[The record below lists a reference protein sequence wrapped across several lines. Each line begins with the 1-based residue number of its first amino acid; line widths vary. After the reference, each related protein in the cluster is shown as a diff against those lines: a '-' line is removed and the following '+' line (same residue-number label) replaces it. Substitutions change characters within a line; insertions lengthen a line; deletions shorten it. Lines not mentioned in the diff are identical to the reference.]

1 MISAELFRN
10 FLTIYREGSVSS
22 AARSR
27 HLTQSAVSQ
36 QLSSLEEMIGAPL
49 FQRTVRGM
57 IPTSRGKSLYDQVFE
72 SIDKLD
78 QVSRVI
84 LKNTHPKTPDRSPAP
99 IRIGTSPDYFEIF
112 ALPRL
117 KAEDFACIAT
127 FGEPRELHALLQ
139 SGMLDAVITAAK
151 PTVRALQYRILAE
164 KHYVLIGPS
173 SAKPKRPLR
182 NLNDLAKWLKNQNWV
197 GYSVELPNTR
207 RFWQQVFGLRL
218 EAQLRFVA
226 PDLRTVVHAVE
237 QGFGVSIVPNFI
249 GDPAIAEKRVIE
261 IWPIKDLIPS
271 DRWILTFRDLDAD
284 RPAIAN
290 LVKALTLPANLGV
303 RSEK

>member
-22 AARSR
+22 AARFR

-36 QLSSLEEMIGAPL
+36 QLSTLEEMIGAPL
-49 FQRTVRGM
+49 FQRTIRGM
-57 IPTSRGKSLYDQVFE
+57 IPTSRGRSLYDQVFE

-84 LKNTHPKTPDRSPAP
+84 LKNADPKTPDRSPAP
-99 IRIGTSPDYFEIF
+99 IRIGTSPDYFDVF

-117 KAEDFACIAT
+117 NANDFACIVT
-127 FGEPRELHALLQ
+127 FGEPRELHTLLQ
-139 SGMLDAVITAAK
+139 CGMLDAVISVVK
-151 PTVRALQYRILAE
+151 PTVRALQYRILGE
-164 KHYVLIGPS
+164 KRYVLIGPPNT
-173 SAKPKRPLR
+173 KPKKPLR
-182 NLNDLAKWLKNQNWV
+182 NLNELANWLKHQHWV

-207 RFWQQVFGLRL
+207 RFWQQAFGLRL
-218 EAQLRFVA
+218 EAQLRFVV

-237 QGFGVSIVPNFI
+237 QGFGVSIVPDFI
-249 GDPAIAEKRVIE
+249 GNPAIARKRVLE

-271 DRWILTFRDLDAD
+271 DHWTLAFRELDAD
-284 RPAIAN
+284 RPGIAH
-290 LVKALTLPANLGV
+290 LVKALTLPA
-303 RSEK
+303 SQ

>member
-10 FLTIYREGSVSS
+10 FLTVYREGSVSS

-36 QLSSLEEMIGAPL
+36 QLSSLEELIGAPL

-57 IPTSRGKSLYDQVFE
+57 IPTPRGKSLYDQVFE

-84 LKNTHPKTPDRSPAP
+84 LKNVDPKIADRLPTP
-99 IRIGTSPDYFEIF
+99 IRIGSSPDYFDVF

-117 KAEDFACIAT
+117 KANHFACIVT
-127 FGEPRELHALLQ
+127 FDEPRELHTLLQ
-139 SGMLDAVITAAK
+139 SGMLDVVISVAK
-151 PTVRALQYRILAE
+151 PSVRALQYRILGE
-164 KHYVLIGPS
+164 KRYVLIGPPGT
-173 SAKPKRPLR
+173 KPKKPFRHLS
-182 NLNDLAKWLKNQNWV
+182 NLASWLKNQPWV

-207 RFWQQVFGLRL
+207 RFWQQVLGLRL
-218 EAQLRFVA
+218 EAQLRFVV

-237 QGFGVSIVPNFI
+237 QGFGVSIVPDFI
-249 GDPAIAEKRVIE
+249 GHPAIAQKRVSE

-271 DRWILTFRDLDAD
+271 DQWILAFREFDAD
-284 RPAIAN
+284 RPAIAH
-290 LVKALTLPANLGV
+290 LVKALTVGLGGE
-303 RSEK
+303 R

>member
-27 HLTQSAVSQ
+27 NLTQSAVSQ
-36 QLSSLEEMIGAPL
+36 QLSNLEEMIGAPL

-78 QVSRVI
+78 QVSRLI
-84 LKNTHPKTPDRSPAP
+84 LNNADPKRPEQSPAP
-99 IRIGTSPDYFEIF
+99 IRIGTSPDYFDVF

-117 KAEDFACIAT
+117 KVNDFACIVT
-127 FGEPRELHALLQ
+127 FGEPRELHPLLQ
-139 SGMLDAVITAAK
+139 SGMLDAVISVAK
-151 PTVRALQYRILAE
+151 PTVRALQYRILSE
-164 KHYVLIGPS
+164 KRYVLIGPPS
-173 SAKPKRPLR
+173 TKPKKTLR
-182 NLNDLAKWLKNQNWV
+182 NLNDLVTWLEKQNWI

-226 PDLRTVVHAVE
+226 PDLRIVVHAVE
-237 QGFGVSIVPNFI
+237 RGFGVSIVPDFI
-249 GDPAIAEKRVIE
+249 GDPAIVQKRVFE
-261 IWPIKDLIPS
+261 IWPIKDLIPP
-271 DRWILTFRDLDAD
+271 DHWTIAFRDLDAD
-284 RPAIAN
+284 RPGIVN
-290 LVKALTLPANLGV
+290 LVKALTLPV
-303 RSEK
+303 TPVSSQQ

>member
-1 MISAELFRN
+1 MISAGLFRN
-10 FLTIYREGSVSS
+10 FLTVYREGSVSS

-36 QLSSLEEMIGAPL
+36 QLSSLEELIGAPL

-84 LKNTHPKTPDRSPAP
+84 LKNSDPKTPDRSPAP
-99 IRIGTSPDYFEIF
+99 IRIGTSPDYFDVF

-117 KAEDFACIAT
+117 KACDFACIVT
-127 FGEPRELHALLQ
+127 FGEPRELHTLLQ
-139 SGMLDAVITAAK
+139 SGMLDAVISVAK
-151 PTVRALQYRILAE
+151 PTVRALQYRILGE
-164 KHYVLIGPS
+164 KRYVLIGS
-173 SAKPKRPLR
+173 ASAKPKNPLR
-182 NLNDLAKWLKNQNWV
+182 NLKDLANWLKHQPWV

-207 RFWQQVFGLRL
+207 RFWQQAFGLRL
-218 EAQLRFVA
+218 EAQLRFVV

-237 QGFGVSIVPNFI
+237 QGFGVSIVPDFI
-249 GDPAIAEKRVIE
+249 GNPAIARKRVVE
-261 IWPIKDLIPS
+261 IWPIQDLIPPDHWTIAFRELDT
-271 DRWILTFRDLDAD
+271 DRHG
-284 RPAIAN
+284 IAS
-290 LVKALTLPANLGV
+290 LVKALT
-303 RSEK
+303 E

>member
-1 MISAELFRN
+1 MINAELFRN
-10 FLTIYREGSVSS
+10 FLTVYREGSVSS

-36 QLSSLEEMIGAPL
+36 QLSNLEEMIGAPL

-84 LKNTHPKTPDRSPAP
+84 LNNADPKTPDRSPAP
-99 IRIGTSPDYFEIF
+99 IRIGASPDYFDVF

-117 KAEDFACIAT
+117 KVNDFACVVT

-139 SGMLDAVITAAK
+139 SGMLDAVISVAK

-164 KHYVLIGPS
+164 KRYVLIGPS
-173 SAKPKRPLR
+173 STKPKKPLR
-182 NLNDLAKWLKNQNWV
+182 NLNDLARWLKTQNWV

-207 RFWQQVFGLRL
+207 RFWQQVFDLRL
-218 EAQLRFVA
+218 EAQLRFVV

-237 QGFGVSIVPNFI
+237 QGFGVSIVPDFI
-249 GDPAIAEKRVIE
+249 GHPAIAQKRVFE
-261 IWPIKDLIPS
+261 IWPIKDLIPP
-271 DRWILTFRDLDAD
+271 DHWIIAFRDLDAD
-284 RPAIAN
+284 RPGIVN
-290 LVKALTLPANLGV
+290 LVKALSA
-303 RSEK
+303 S

>member
-36 QLSSLEEMIGAPL
+36 QLSSLEEMMGAPL

-57 IPTSRGKSLYDQVFE
+57 VPTSRGKSLYDQVFE

-84 LKNTHPKTPDRSPAP
+84 LKNADPKTSDRSPAP
-99 IRIGTSPDYFEIF
+99 IRIGTSPDYFDVF

-117 KAEDFACIAT
+117 QANDFACIVT
-127 FGEPRELHALLQ
+127 FGEPRELHPLLQ
-139 SGMLDAVITAAK
+139 SGMLDAVISIAK
-151 PTVRALQYRILAE
+151 PTVRALQYQILAE
-164 KHYVLIGPS
+164 KSYVLIGPPGS
-173 SAKPKRPLR
+173 KPKSPLR
-182 NLNDLAKWLKNQNWV
+182 SLADLAKWLKNQPWV

-207 RFWQQVFGLRL
+207 RFWQQVLGLRL
-218 EAQLRFVA
+218 ETQLRFVV

-237 QGFGVSIVPNFI
+237 QGFGVSIVPDFI
-249 GDPAIAEKRVIE
+249 GRPAIAQKRVCE

-271 DRWILTFRDLDAD
+271 DQWVLAFREFDAD
-284 RPAIAN
+284 RPGIAH
-290 LVKALTLPANLGV
+290 LAKAL
-303 RSEK
+303 K

>member
-36 QLSSLEEMIGAPL
+36 QLSSLEEMMGAPL

-84 LKNTHPKTPDRSPAP
+84 LKNADPKTPDRSPAP
-99 IRIGTSPDYFEIF
+99 LRIGTSPDYFDVF

-117 KAEDFACIAT
+117 KTNDFACVVT

-139 SGMLDAVITAAK
+139 SGMLDAVISVAK
-151 PTVRALQYRILAE
+151 PAVRALQYRILAE
-164 KHYVLIGPS
+164 KHYVLIGPP
-173 SAKPKRPLR
+173 SAKPKKPLR
-182 NLNDLAKWLKNQNWV
+182 NLNDLANWLKNQNWV

-207 RFWQQVFGLRL
+207 RFWQQVLGLRL
-218 EAQLRFVA
+218 EAQLRFVV

-237 QGFGVSIVPNFI
+237 QGYGVSIVPDFI
-249 GDPAIAEKRVIE
+249 GNPAISQKRVFE

-271 DRWILTFRDLDAD
+271 DHWTLAFRDLDAD
-284 RPAIAN
+284 RPGIAE
-290 LVKALTLPANLGV
+290 LIKALTLHGNPV
-303 RSEK
+303 

>member
-10 FLTIYREGSVSS
+10 FLTVYREGSVSS

-36 QLSSLEEMIGAPL
+36 QLSNLEQMIGAPL

-72 SIDKLD
+72 SVDKLD

-84 LKNTHPKTPDRSPAP
+84 LHHADPKTPDRSSAP
-99 IRIGTSPDYFEIF
+99 IRIGTSPDYFDVF

-117 KAEDFACIAT
+117 KAINFACVVT
-127 FGEPRELHALLQ
+127 FGEPRELHPLLQ
-139 SGMLDAVITAAK
+139 SGMLDAVISVAK

-164 KHYVLIGPS
+164 KRYVLIGPLGT
-173 SAKPKRPLR
+173 KPKRPFR
-182 NLNDLAKWLKNQNWV
+182 NLNDLANWLKNQNWV

-218 EAQLRFVA
+218 EAQLRFVV

-237 QGFGVSIVPNFI
+237 RGFGVSIVPDFI
-249 GDPAIAEKRVIE
+249 GNPAIAQKRVFE
-261 IWPIKDLIPS
+261 IWPIKDLIPP
-271 DRWILTFRDLDAD
+271 DHWTIAFRD
-284 RPAIAN
+284 
-290 LVKALTLPANLGV
+290 
-303 RSEK
+303 

>member
-10 FLTIYREGSVSS
+10 FLTVYREGSVSS

-36 QLSSLEEMIGAPL
+36 QLSSLEEVIGAPL

-84 LKNTHPKTPDRSPAP
+84 LKNADPKTLDRSPAP
-99 IRIGTSPDYFEIF
+99 IRVGTSPDYFDVF

-117 KAEDFACIAT
+117 KANDFACVVT
-127 FGEPRELHALLQ
+127 FGEPRELHTLLQ
-139 SGMLDAVITAAK
+139 SGMLDAVISVAK
-151 PTVRALQYRILAE
+151 PAVRALQYRILGE
-164 KHYVLIGPS
+164 KRYVLIGPPR
-173 SAKPKRPLR
+173 ANPKKPFR
-182 NLNDLAKWLKNQNWV
+182 NLNDLADWLKHQHWV

-207 RFWQQVFGLRL
+207 RFWQQAFGLRL
-218 EAQLRFVA
+218 EARLRFVV

-237 QGFGVSIVPNFI
+237 QGFGVSIVPDFI
-249 GDPAIAEKRVIE
+249 GNPAIAQKRVVE
-261 IWPIKDLIPS
+261 IWPIEGLIPS
-271 DRWILTFRDLDAD
+271 DQWILAFREFDAD
-284 RPAIAN
+284 RPGIAH
-290 LVKALTLPANLGV
+290 LIKALTD
-303 RSEK
+303 KK

>member
-36 QLSSLEEMIGAPL
+36 QLSNLEEMMDAPL

-57 IPTSRGKSLYDQVFE
+57 VPTSRGKSLYDQVFE

-84 LKNTHPKTPDRSPAP
+84 LKNADPKAPDRSPAP
-99 IRIGTSPDYFEIF
+99 IRIGTSPDYFDVF

-117 KAEDFACIAT
+117 KVNDFACIVM

-139 SGMLDAVITAAK
+139 SGMLDAVISVAK

-164 KHYVLIGPS
+164 KRYVLIGPP

-182 NLNDLAKWLKNQNWV
+182 SLNDLAKWLKHQSWV

-207 RFWQQVFGLRL
+207 RFWQQAFGLRL
-218 EAQLRFVA
+218 ESQLRFVV

-237 QGFGVSIVPNFI
+237 QGFGVSIVPDFI
-249 GDPAIAEKRVIE
+249 ANPTIAQKRVFE
-261 IWPIKDLIPS
+261 IWPIKDLIPPEQ
-271 DRWILTFRDLDAD
+271 WTIAFRELDTA
-284 RPAIAN
+284 RPRIAQ
-290 LVKALTLPANLGV
+290 LVAALTVG
-303 RSEK
+303 SKQ

>member
-1 MISAELFRN
+1 MISAELFRT

-57 IPTSRGKSLYDQVFE
+57 LPTSRGRSLYDQVFE

-78 QVSRVI
+78 QVSRGI
-84 LKNTHPKTPDRSPAP
+84 LKNADPKTPNRSETPL
-99 IRIGTSPDYFEIF
+99 RIGTSPDYFDIF

-117 KAEDFACIAT
+117 KAHDFSCIVT
-127 FGEPRELHALLQ
+127 FGEPRELHTLLQ
-139 SGMLDAVITAAK
+139 SGMLDAVISVAK
-151 PTVRALQYRILAE
+151 PSVRALQYRILAE
-164 KHYVLIGPS
+164 KCYVLIGPPGM
-173 SAKPKRPLR
+173 KPKKPLR
-182 NLNDLAKWLKNQNWV
+182 NLNNLANWLKTQHWV

-207 RFWQQVFGLRL
+207 RFWQQVLGLRL
-218 EAQLRFVA
+218 EGQLRFVV

-237 QGFGVSIVPNFI
+237 QGFGVTIVPDFI
-249 GDPAIAEKRVIE
+249 GNPAITQKRVCE

-271 DRWILTFRDLDAD
+271 DHWTLTFRELDAD
-284 RPAIAN
+284 RPAIAD
-290 LVKALTLPANLGV
+290 LVKALTLTSNQ
-303 RSEK
+303 

>member
-1 MISAELFRN
+1 MISAGLFRN
-10 FLTIYREGSVSS
+10 FLTVYREGSVSS

-36 QLSSLEEMIGAPL
+36 QLSSLEELIGAPL

-84 LKNTHPKTPDRSPAP
+84 LKNSDPKTPDRSPAP
-99 IRIGTSPDYFEIF
+99 IRIGTSPDYFDVF

-117 KAEDFACIAT
+117 KACDFACIVT
-127 FGEPRELHALLQ
+127 FGEPRELHTLLQ
-139 SGMLDAVITAAK
+139 SGMLDAVISVAK
-151 PTVRALQYRILAE
+151 PTVRALQYRILGE
-164 KHYVLIGPS
+164 KRYVLIGS
-173 SAKPKRPLR
+173 ASAKPKNPVR
-182 NLNDLAKWLKNQNWV
+182 NLKDLANWLKHQPWV

-207 RFWQQVFGLRL
+207 RFWQQAFGLRL
-218 EAQLRFVA
+218 EAQLRFVV

-237 QGFGVSIVPNFI
+237 QGFGVSIVPDFI
-249 GDPAIAEKRVIE
+249 GNPAIARKRVVE
-261 IWPIKDLIPS
+261 IWPIQDLIPP
-271 DRWILTFRDLDAD
+271 DHWTIAFRELDTD
-284 RPAIAN
+284 RPGIAS
-290 LVKALTLPANLGV
+290 LVKALT
-303 RSEK
+303 E

>member
-27 HLTQSAVSQ
+27 RLTQSAVSQ
-36 QLSSLEEMIGAPL
+36 QLSTLEEMIGTPL

-57 IPTSRGKSLYDQVFE
+57 LPTSSGRSLYDQVFE

-84 LKNTHPKTPDRSPAP
+84 LKNADPKTADRPPAP
-99 IRIGTSPDYFEIF
+99 IRIGTSPDYFDVF

-117 KAEDFACIAT
+117 QTQDFACVVT
-127 FGEPRELHALLQ
+127 FGEPRELHTLLQ
-139 SGMLDAVITAAK
+139 SGMLDAVISVAK

-164 KHYVLIGPS
+164 KRYVLIGPPN
-173 SAKPKRPLR
+173 AKPKKPLR
-182 NLNDLAKWLKNQNWV
+182 NLDDLLHWLKYKHWV

-207 RFWQQVFGLRL
+207 RFWQQAFGPRL
-218 EAQLRFVA
+218 EPQLRFVV

-237 QGFGVSIVPNFI
+237 QGFGVSIVPDFI
-249 GDPAIAEKRVIE
+249 GSLAIAQKRVFE

-271 DRWILTFRDLDAD
+271 DHWTLAFRELDAD
-284 RPAIAN
+284 RPGIAH
-290 LVKALTLPANLGV
+290 LAKALTE
-303 RSEK
+303 RSNQ

>member
-10 FLTIYREGSVSS
+10 FLTVYREGSVSS

-36 QLSSLEEMIGAPL
+36 QLSSLEEVIGAPL

-84 LKNTHPKTPDRSPAP
+84 LKNADSKTLDRAPAP
-99 IRIGTSPDYFEIF
+99 IRIGTSPDYFDVF

-117 KAEDFACIAT
+117 KASDFACIVT
-127 FGEPRELHALLQ
+127 FGESRELHTLLQ
-139 SGMLDAVITAAK
+139 SGMLDAVISIAK
-151 PTVRALQYRILAE
+151 PAVRALQYRILGE
-164 KHYVLIGPS
+164 KRYVLIGPQG
-173 SAKPKRPLR
+173 AKPKKPFR
-182 NLNDLAKWLKNQNWV
+182 NLNDLANWLKHQHWV

-207 RFWQQVFGLRL
+207 RFWQQAFGLRL
-218 EAQLRFVA
+218 EAQLRFVV

-237 QGFGVSIVPNFI
+237 QGFGVSIVPDFI
-249 GDPAIAEKRVIE
+249 GHPAIAQKRVVE
-261 IWPIKDLIPS
+261 IWPIQELIPA
-271 DRWILTFRDLDAD
+271 DQWILAFREFDAD
-284 RPAIAN
+284 RLAIAQ
-290 LVKALTLPANLGV
+290 LVKVLT
-303 RSEK
+303 EKVISDQ

>member
-22 AARSR
+22 AARFR

-36 QLSSLEEMIGAPL
+36 QLSSLEEVIGAPL

-57 IPTSRGKSLYDQVFE
+57 IPTSRGKSLYDQVLE

-84 LKNTHPKTPDRSPAP
+84 LKNADPKTPDRSPVP
-99 IRIGTSPDYFEIF
+99 IRIGTSPDYFDVF
-112 ALPRL
+112 AFPRL
-117 KAEDFACIAT
+117 KACDFACIVT

-139 SGMLDAVITAAK
+139 SGMLDAVISVAK
-151 PTVRALQYRILAE
+151 PTVRALQYRILNE
-164 KHYVLIGPS
+164 KRYVLIGPP
-173 SAKPKRPLR
+173 SAKPKKQVR
-182 NLNDLAKWLKNQNWV
+182 NLNDLATWLKHQHWV

-207 RFWQQVFGLRL
+207 RFWQQAFGLRL
-218 EAQLRFVA
+218 EAQLRFVV

-237 QGFGVSIVPNFI
+237 QGFGVSIVPDFI
-249 GDPAIAEKRVIE
+249 GNPAIAQKRVVE
-261 IWPIKDLIPS
+261 IWPIEGLIPS
-271 DRWILTFRDLDAD
+271 DQWILAFREFDAD
-284 RPAIAN
+284 RPGIAH
-290 LVKALTLPANLGV
+290 LIEALTIK
-303 RSEK
+303 SDQ

>member
-10 FLTIYREGSVSS
+10 FLTVYREGSVSS

-36 QLSSLEEMIGAPL
+36 QLSSLEEMMGAPL

-84 LKNTHPKTPDRSPAP
+84 LKNADPKTPDRSPAP
-99 IRIGTSPDYFEIF
+99 IRIGTSPDYFDVF

-117 KAEDFACIAT
+117 KANDFACVVT
-127 FGEPRELHALLQ
+127 FGESRELHTLLQ
-139 SGMLDAVITAAK
+139 SGMLDAVISVAK

-164 KHYVLIGPS
+164 KRYVLIGPP

-182 NLNDLAKWLKNQNWV
+182 SLNDLAKWLKHQSWV

-207 RFWQQVFGLRL
+207 RFWQQTFGLRL
-218 EAQLRFVA
+218 ESQLRFVV

-237 QGFGVSIVPNFI
+237 QGFGVSIVPDFI
-249 GDPAIAEKRVIE
+249 GSPAIAQKRVFE
-261 IWPIKDLIPS
+261 IWPIKELIPPEH
-271 DRWILTFRDLDAD
+271 WTIAFRELDTD
-284 RPAIAN
+284 RPRIAQ
-290 LVKALTLPANLGV
+290 LVEALTVG
-303 RSEK
+303 SKQ

>member
-10 FLTIYREGSVSS
+10 FLTVYREGSVSS

-36 QLSSLEEMIGAPL
+36 QLSSLEEVIGAPL

-84 LKNTHPKTPDRSPAP
+84 LKNADPKALDRSPAP
-99 IRIGTSPDYFEIF
+99 LRVGTSPDYFDVF

-117 KAEDFACIAT
+117 KANDFACVVT
-127 FGEPRELHALLQ
+127 FGEPRELHTLLQ
-139 SGMLDAVITAAK
+139 SGMLDAVISVAK
-151 PTVRALQYRILAE
+151 PAVRALQYRILGE
-164 KHYVLIGPS
+164 KRYVLIGPLG
-173 SAKPKRPLR
+173 AKPKKPFR
-182 NLNDLAKWLKNQNWV
+182 NLNGLANWLKHQHWV

-207 RFWQQVFGLRL
+207 RFWQRAFGLRL
-218 EAQLRFVA
+218 EAQLRFVV

-237 QGFGVSIVPNFI
+237 QGFGVSVVPDFI
-249 GDPAIAEKRVIE
+249 GNPAIAQKRVVE
-261 IWPIKDLIPS
+261 IWPIEDLIPP
-271 DRWILTFRDLDAD
+271 DHWTIAFRELDID
-284 RPAIAN
+284 RPSIAQ
-290 LVKALTLPANLGV
+290 LVKALTM
-303 RSEK
+303 